1 VKVLVTL
8 RLQVLLFITAQAVL
22 WAFIILTWVR
32 VIANPPA
39 VKGIRYWWACGSL
52 ACASCALC
60 LTTAM
65 TIYTRFGQKHAYD
78 RWEAWYL
85 LSTFALG
92 TLGVFLGLAGKSRP
106 RLVGLITSAFTLLVA
121 LGDAVS
127 M

>member
-1 VKVLVTL
+1 MLSIMRLEETL
-8 RLQVLLFITAQAVL
+8 FFVAQAVL
-22 WAFIILTWVR
+22 WALVLLTWVR

-52 ACASCALC
+52 AFASVALC

-65 TIYTRFGQKHAYD
+65 TIYSRSGQQHPHD

-85 LSTFALG
+85 LLTFALS
-92 TLGVFLGLAGKSRP
+92 TLGVFMGLAGKSRP

-121 LGDAVS
+121 FGDAIV
-127 M
+127 

>member
-1 VKVLVTL
+1 MLVLRLRELLFFAAQAALWVFVLV
-8 RLQVLLFITAQAVL
+8 
-22 WAFIILTWVR
+22 TWVR

-39 VKGIRYWWACGSL
+39 VKGIRYWWAYGSL

-60 LTTAM
+60 FTTAM
-65 TIYTRFGQKHAYD
+65 TIYARSGQQHPYD
-78 RWEAWYL
+78 KWEARYF

-121 LGDAVS
+121 LGDAVL

>member
-1 VKVLVTL
+1 MLLTL
-8 RLQVLLFITAQAVL
+8 RLQELLFITAQVVL
-22 WAFIILTWVR
+22 WALIILTWVR

-52 ACASCALC
+52 AFASVALC
-60 LTTAM
+60 LTAAM
-65 TIYTRFGQKHAYD
+65 TIYSRSGQRHPYD

-85 LSTFALG
+85 LSTFAVG

-106 RLVGLITSAFTLLVA
+106 RLVGLITSAFTLLAA